1 MELCNCMQFL
11 EKNSTADVVGAFV
24 CVEGGGGVRACVR
37 ACVCVRARV
46 LILLLF

>member
-24 CVEGGGGVRACVR
+24 CVEWGGVRACVR